1 MISHDLLR
9 RYLFFTDLTEDQ
21 LKSIAGLA
29 EEVHC
34 PPGEALFHEG
44 HPADT
49 LYLLME
55 GGVALYYTLTEDG
68 TSTRTADAIHLQ
80 MEEGTDVPM
89 LEGEAD
95 LFEEYLV
102 GEVHANEIVG
112 ISALIAPYRFT
123 ATARATRPS
132 RLLKIDAQALHQ
144 LCGEDPQLGYGLIN
158 AAAQTAKERL
168 HFTRQQLARA

>member
-1 MISHDLLR
+1 MVSSDLLR

-21 LKSIAGLA
+21 LKTIAGLA
-29 EEVHC
+29 EEAHC
-34 PPGEALFHEG
+34 QQGEALFREG

-68 TSTRTADAIHLQ
+68 TSARTADAMHLL
-80 MEEGTDVPM
+80 MEEGMEVPM

-95 LFEEYLV
+95 LFKEHLV
-102 GEVHANEIVG
+102 GEVHPSEIVG

-123 ATARATRPS
+123 ATARATCPS
-132 RLLKIDAQALHQ
+132 RLLKMDAQALHR
-144 LCGEDPQLGYGLIN
+144 LCAEDPQLGYGLIS

-168 HFTRQQLARA
+168 HFTRQQLTRA